1 MRDEADD
8 YLNNVSILPTAS
20 MDVSWFG
27 WAGDTDGAV
36 NMKVLTCG
44 DSFGTVGLFKM
55 LRFVSQVNT
64 LHLTL
69 LSHETDIVFFSN
81 C

>member
-1 MRDEADD
+1 MRHKADD
-8 YLNNVSILPTAS
+8 YLNNAIILSTAS

-27 WAGDTDGAV
+27 LAGDTDGAV

-55 LRFVSQVNT
+55 LHFVS
-64 LHLTL
+64 
-69 LSHETDIVFFSN
+69 
-81 C
+81 